1 MAIKALFTAEDLERI
16 QEATSKDYELVR
28 GELYEVLPPTE
39 RHGEVSGQIYRLIAN
54 WNDMAHAGRV
64 AVESG
69 FTLARGPDTV
79 RGPDVSFV
87 ARGRISREQA
97 RRGFPDLAPD
107 LVVEVCSPSQSWADL
122 RDKAREYLRAGS
134 RLVLLVEADEFAEA
148 WRAGQEPLRLEL
160 ADEFRAED
168 VLPGFVCRV
177 RDFFP
182 PED

>member
-16 QEATSKDYELVR
+16 QEATGKDYELVR
-28 GELYEVLPPTE
+28 GELYEVMPPTA
-39 RHGEVSGQIYRLIAN
+39 RHGRIQVRIGRLLDT
-54 WNDMAHAGRV
+54 WNDEAHAGQV
-64 AVESG
+64 FVESG

-134 RLVLLVEADEFAEA
+134 RLVLLVEADEFAEP
-148 WRAGQEPLRLEL
+148 WRAGQEPRRLEL
-160 ADEFRAED
+160 EDEFRAED
-168 VLPGFVCRV
+168 VLRGFVCRV